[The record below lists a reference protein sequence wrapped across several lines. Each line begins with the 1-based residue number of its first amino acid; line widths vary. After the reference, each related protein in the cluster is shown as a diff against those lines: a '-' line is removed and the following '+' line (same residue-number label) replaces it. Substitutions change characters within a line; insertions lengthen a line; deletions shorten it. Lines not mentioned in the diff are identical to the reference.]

1 VGTGVRT
8 QTASFDVY
16 GNITALTTNGSV
28 QSTPTDPTT
37 NRLQSPLA
45 SYDGGGNVTVL
56 NYGSERYEY
65 TYDGTNMMKY
75 LASDTGLAR
84 TFLYTA
90 GDERAVQ
97 LDCETAGCGVDD
109 ATHTWTLRGTGAE
122 SLRIYTYRPG
132 REWEWSKDYVHRN
145 GKSVAAV
152 SAGGVSHLHP
162 DHLGTPRQITRS
174 GGGQESLHSYYPFGQ
189 EATGAAQDDIV
200 LKFTGHERDSNDGR
214 SKGALDYMHARFCSP
229 GLGRFLNVDPLGIRF
244 TSKNPQRW
252 NRYALASNNPLKYI
266 DPDGKEIELASQ
278 SLRTF
283 LVNTLTRPSGRALL
297 TRLGKSSLK
306 VVFQEERR
314 NSDAVIIAARR
325 GLLRDQ
331 SVRFEA
337 IGDIRSASDN
347 QRIGVTVGIDPVAVR
362 SAHPTD
368 KSGVTTTAHGA
379 HHAEAAIGGMG
390 LEEVR
395 ATGDFPSSEQG
406 AAEKFGQEVAAEEP
420 DITEEEASRMLDEL
434 LAKPPPE

>member
-1 VGTGVRT
+1 
-8 QTASFDVY
+8 
-16 GNITALTTNGSV
+16 V

-56 NYGSERYEY
+56 DYGSERYEY
-65 TYDGTNMMKY
+65 TYDGTSMMKY

-214 SKGALDYMHARFCSP
+214 PKGALDYMHARYCSP
-229 GLGRFLNVDPLGIRF
+229 GLGRFVAVDPKSQRKPTM
-244 TSKNPQRW
+244 TSQRW
-252 NRYALASNNPLKYI
+252 NRYMYAAGDPVRLI
-266 DPDGKEIELASQ
+266 DPNGRDVFYDNAKDRKFFERRADKNWKVRRTLAYFGPGTGRDLFIKRGDPGDRKTGKELVGSAQPEIDLLPGYDAKMRQVYDQTKGDHATKAAAADKVYDASFYVK
-278 SLRTF
+278 RA
-283 LVNTLTRPSGRALL
+283 VITLGPGADNS
-297 TRLGKSSLK
+297 TRLHELGHVNQAIDAPL
-306 VVFQEERR
+306 VYQAQAEEAE
-314 NSDAVIIAARR
+314 NMSDADYQ
-325 GLLRDQ
+325 G
-331 SVRFEA
+331 
-337 IGDIRSASDN
+337 SASED
-347 QRIGVTVGIDPVAVR
+347 
-362 SAHPTD
+362 SANTYME
-368 KSGVTTTAHGA
+368 
-379 HHAEAAIGGMG
+379 EA
-390 LEEVR
+390 
-395 ATGDFPSSEQG
+395 
-406 AAEKFGQEVAAEEP
+406 KKNEP
-420 DITEEEASRMLDEL
+420 DEPDE
-434 LAKPPPE
+434 PEKE